1 MARNKSQPPAQP
13 DSDTRPDA
21 VVWFDIPGVFRVG
34 TYKPRTEYIVP
45 AAEADRLC
53 AVKGFQRGQIN
64 PAPTTTDET
73 SQ

>member
-13 DSDTRPDA
+13 ADTRPDV

-34 TYKPRTEYIVP
+34 QYKPRTEYIVP

-53 AVKGFQRGQIN
+53 TVKGFQRGQIN
-64 PAPTTTDET
+64 PPAPTTTEE
-73 SQ
+73 SN

>member
-34 TYKPRTEYIVP
+34 QYKPRTEYFVS

-53 AVKGFQRGQIN
+53 TVKGFQRGPI
-64 PAPTTTDET
+64 ATATTNNEET